1 MLDSIQSAI
10 EDLKQGKMIVVVDDE
25 NRENEGDLL
34 MVAEFANPQAVNFM
48 AMYGRGLICAPMTQS
63 RADELHLSLMADYND
78 CPYGTAF
85 TVSVDAKNDTTTG
98 ISAGDRS
105 KTLKGLANSKFSA
118 DDFMRPGH
126 MFPLIA
132 KPGGVLEREGH
143 TEAAVDLAKLASAEP
158 VGVICEILNEDG
170 TMARLPELKVFAQ
183 KHDLKLISIEDLVK
197 FLKKQ

>member
-10 EDLKQGKMIVVVDDE
+10 DELKKGQMIVVVDDE

-34 MVAEFANPQAVNFM
+34 MVAEFADPEAVNFM
-48 AMYGRGLICAPMTQS
+48 AMYGRGLICAPMSQK

-85 TVSVDAKNDTTTG
+85 TVSVDAKNDTSTG
-98 ISAGDRS
+98 ISASDRS
-105 KTLKGLANSKFSA
+105 ITLKRLADPKFST

-143 TEAAVDLAKLASAEP
+143 TEAAVDLAKLAGSQG

-183 KHDLKLISIEDLVK
+183 KHDLKLISIEDLVQ
-197 FLKKQ
+197 FLKK